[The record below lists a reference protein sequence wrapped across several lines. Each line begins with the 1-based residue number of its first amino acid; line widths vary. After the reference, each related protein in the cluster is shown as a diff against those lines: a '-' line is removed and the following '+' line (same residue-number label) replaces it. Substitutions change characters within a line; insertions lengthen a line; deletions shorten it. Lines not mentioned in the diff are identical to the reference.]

1 MSRHVQHHAH
11 QCFAQRRTSRLD
23 AWRRGFAASGFRRS
37 FRTIR
42 HLPARDAQAEPP
54 PPPQKST
61 TPSELQKQI
70 EATLAESRVQTNL
83 KFRVDE
89 DLRRVVVSVVDSDT
103 GETILQ
109 IPDEAALAVARRLA
123 DTGTGLLDQKA

>member
-1 MSRHVQHHAH
+1 M
-11 QCFAQRRTSRLD
+11 
-23 AWRRGFAASGFRRS
+23 
-37 FRTIR
+37 
-42 HLPARDAQAEPP
+42 
-54 PPPQKST
+54 
-61 TPSELQKQI
+61 QKQI